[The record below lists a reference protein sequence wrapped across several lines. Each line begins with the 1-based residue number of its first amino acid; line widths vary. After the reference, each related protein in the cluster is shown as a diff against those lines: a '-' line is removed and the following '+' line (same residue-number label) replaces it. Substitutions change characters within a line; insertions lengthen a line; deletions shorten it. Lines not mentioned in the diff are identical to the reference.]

1 MTGGPK
7 CLSLG
12 ALSAALSPAS
22 TQSPA
27 CCRVRVPTHSR
38 AVSQLSSREE
48 AGSAGLEGGEPA

>member
-7 CLSLG
+7 CFSLG

-27 CCRVRVPTHSR
+27 CCRVRVPMHSR
-38 AVSQLSSREE
+38 AVSQLSREE